1 MIQTVNFK
9 GVFTISEHMR
19 VAVELTELDKLAKV
33 YTCDVY
39 KDNNDRTHMDL
50 KEVKERGK

>member
-9 GVFTISEHMR
+9 GVFTIDEHMR

-39 KDNNDRTHMDL
+39 KDNNNRTHMDL
-50 KEVKERGK
+50 KEVKQA

>member
-39 KDNNDRTHMDL
+39 KDNNNRTHMDL